1 MSTRRRETVCII
13 GSGPSGLTS
22 CKSALEC
29 GLEPIV
35 FEKKL
40 TFGGVWSLD
49 NPIPW
54 DSMHTNVSHF
64 SMTFSDFQHPDDQDL
79 FLSQKKVYQYLSNY
93 ANQFGLF
100 NHIKFGCTVEKVKQ
114 LENDKW
120 LVEWIDSSTKTIE
133 SNVFD
138 FLIVGNGMNNKPRQ
152 FPMEPLKSFTGG
164 KKYSNQ
170 YKSPNEYV
178 GKRVLVVGKSCT
190 GLQIASELC
199 NSGCESV
206 YLYGKGK
213 LNEWA
218 IPSNSKRIKNI
229 LKGNGNEIDEND
241 NGIPIDLITC
251 VRSTVYKMKD
261 LPENE
266 YYMAMNKFLQQLSG
280 NNCNEPSYQ
289 NDETNFDKPFQILF
303 TCIDS
308 YIDNIK
314 SGKIQCLS
322 NHLLKDSNG
331 KSLEFIN
338 ELDQSSTNLE
348 FDEIIFATG
357 YHLNF
362 SFFENDILE
371 KLSFNPNDNFVP
383 CLLYKYTFSPRIKN
397 LGLIGIFGTPF
408 YSLMELQSRWV
419 NYVFSGL
426 INLPSEKVM
435 EEDINKI
442 NEIRNAK
449 YKTLFP
455 FGDYVLFSDQLAKEI
470 NCLPDFEEMK
480 LNDPELYDMCFNS
493 VSCSSVFRLTG
504 PFSNKKQALNTIK
517 HFSECCKKMNN

>member
-1 MSTRRRETVCII
+1 MNRCETVCII

-29 GLEPIV
+29 GLEPTV
-35 FEKKL
+35 FEKKE

-49 NPIPW
+49 EAIPW

-64 SMTFSDFQHPDDQDL
+64 SMTFSDFQHPEDQDL
-79 FLSQKKVYQYLSNY
+79 FLSPKKVHQYLSNY
-93 ANQFGLF
+93 ANHFGLL
-100 NHIKFGCTVEKVKQ
+100 NCIKFGSTVEKVKQ
-114 LENDKW
+114 LENNKW
-120 LVEWIDSSTKTIE
+120 LVQWTDSSSKKSE
-133 SNVFD
+133 SKIFD

-152 FPMEPLKSFTGG
+152 FPMEPLKNFTGG
-164 KKYSNQ
+164 YRYSNQ
-170 YKSPNEYV
+170 YKSPNEYI

-199 NSGCESV
+199 NSGCQSV
-206 YLYGKGK
+206 YLYGEGK

-241 NGIPIDLITC
+241 NGVPVDLIIC
-251 VRSTVYKMKD
+251 LRANSYKMKD

-266 YYMAMNKFLQQLSG
+266 YNLAMNKFLQQLSG

-314 SGKIQCLS
+314 QGKIQCLS
-322 NHLLKDSNG
+322 NHLLNNSND
-331 KSLEFIN
+331 KSLEFLN
-338 ELDQSSTNLE
+338 QLDQSIINIE

-362 SFFENDILE
+362 SFFEKEILE
-371 KLSFNPNDNFVP
+371 KLSFNPNDNYVP
-383 CLLYKYTFSPRIKN
+383 CLLYNFTFPHKVKN
-397 LGLIGIFGTPF
+397 LGLVGIFGTPF
-408 YSLMELQSRWV
+408 YSLLELQSRWI

-426 INLPSEKVM
+426 IDLPSEKEM
-435 EEDINKI
+435 GQDIIKI

-449 YKTLFP
+449 MKTLFP
-455 FGDYVLFSDQLAKEI
+455 FGDYVLFSDQLAKQI
-470 NCLPDFEEMK
+470 NCLPDFDEMK
-480 LNDPELYDMCFNS
+480 LNNPELYDMCLNY

-504 PFSNKKQALNTIK
+504 PFSNEKQALNTIK
-517 HFSECCKKMNN
+517 HFSECCKKINN